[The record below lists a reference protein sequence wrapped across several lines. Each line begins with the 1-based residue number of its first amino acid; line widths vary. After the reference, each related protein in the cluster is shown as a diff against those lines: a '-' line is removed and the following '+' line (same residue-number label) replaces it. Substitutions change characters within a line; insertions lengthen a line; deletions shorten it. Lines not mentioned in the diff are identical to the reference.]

1 MKKNIFCKIL
11 MALAV
16 VVMPLAL
23 TGCDNEDVWAY
34 PVLVR
39 GDGVNINTHELTIE
53 KGKTLQ
59 LTAQRDL
66 VTHGQGMA
74 WKSSD
79 PEIATVDQN
88 GLLTA
93 IKAGEVKITA
103 YTTGGKVSDEGYLF
117 VTVVNPSVGV
127 VDDQLDQSDAE

>member
-1 MKKNIFCKIL
+1 MKKIFSKIL
-11 MALAV
+11 VAMAV

-34 PVLVR
+34 PILVR
-39 GDGVNINTHELTIE
+39 GEGVNISTHELTIE
-53 KGKTLQ
+53 KGNTLQ
-59 LTAQRDL
+59 LIAQRDYI
-66 VTHGQGMA
+66 THGQGMA

-88 GLLTA
+88 GVLTA

-103 YTTGGKVSDEGYLF
+103 YTTGGKVSEEGYLF
-117 VTVVNPSVGV
+117 VTVVNTGIGLI
-127 VDDQLDQSDAE
+127 DDQIDQSEAE

>member
-1 MKKNIFCKIL
+1 MKNIFSKIL
-11 MALAV
+11 MVLAV

-39 GDGVNINTHELTIE
+39 GEGVNINTHELTIE

-59 LTAQRDL
+59 LTAQRDF

-103 YTTGGKVSDEGYLF
+103 YTTGGKVSEEGYLF
-117 VTVVNPSVGV
+117 VTVVNTGIELVN
-127 VDDQLDQSDAE
+127 DEIDQSEAE

>member
-1 MKKNIFCKIL
+1 MKKNIYSKLI

-16 VVMPLAL
+16 VLMPLAL
-23 TGCDNEDVWAY
+23 TGCGNEDVWIY
-34 PVLVR
+34 PILVS

-53 KGKTLQ
+53 KGNTLQ
-59 LTAQRDL
+59 LKAQRDFI
-66 VTHGQGMA
+66 THGQGMA

-79 PEIATVDQN
+79 PEVATVDKN

-103 YTTGGKVSDEGYLF
+103 YTTGGKVSEEGYLF
-117 VTVVNPSVGV
+117 VKVVNIGIGL
-127 VDDQLDQSDAE
+127 VDDQIDQSDAE

>member
-34 PVLVR
+34 PILVR
-39 GDGVNINTHELTIE
+39 GEGVNISTHELTIE

-59 LTAQRDL
+59 LIAQRDYI
-66 VTHGQGMA
+66 THGNGMA

-103 YTTGGKVSDEGYLF
+103 YTTGGKVSEEGYLF
-117 VTVVNPSVGV
+117 VTVVNTGIELVN
-127 VDDQLDQSDAE
+127 DEIDQSEAE

>member
-1 MKKNIFCKIL
+1 MKNIFSKIL
-11 MALAV
+11 VAVALV
-16 VVMPLAL
+16 VAPFAL

-34 PVLVR
+34 PILVR
-39 GDGVNINTHELTIE
+39 GEGVNINTHELTIE

-59 LTAQRDL
+59 LTAQRDF
-66 VTHGQGMA
+66 VTHGQGLA

-117 VTVVNPSVGV
+117 VKVVNTGIGLVN
-127 VDDQLDQSDAE
+127 DELDQSEAE

>member
-1 MKKNIFCKIL
+1 MKKNIFSKIL
-11 MALAV
+11 VAVALV
-16 VVMPLAL
+16 VAPFAL

-34 PVLVR
+34 PILVR
-39 GDGVNINTHELTIE
+39 GEGVNINTHELTIE

-59 LTAQRDL
+59 LTAQRDF

-117 VTVVNPSVGV
+117 VKVVNTGIGLVN
-127 VDDQLDQSDAE
+127 DELDQSEAE